1 MVLLRNKSKSS
12 FCFGVAQV
20 FLLLKLG
27 ESGSGGKLFR
37 IHSHPA
43 KQQHIITVDV
53 EDQVEDKQEF
63 KDMFELRVAEPEPHL
78 LVLQAN
84 SRREKALLMESLGIK
99 DDCTIGQKAT
109 REQQQEL
116 MGRTISSVSNR
127 SGETADSHLPLAS
140 TTLKRKPSKKI
151 EALITKFEQGSR
163 EDLAA
168 GVPSIQWPLTEKQMG
183 LAGNTFVFFSNLFFF
198 FGCFLRLIP
207 FPSSSL

>member
-1 MVLLRNKSKSS
+1 
-12 FCFGVAQV
+12 
-20 FLLLKLG
+20 
-27 ESGSGGKLFR
+27 
-37 IHSHPA
+37 
-43 KQQHIITVDV
+43 
-53 EDQVEDKQEF
+53 
-63 KDMFELRVAEPEPHL
+63 
-78 LVLQAN
+78 
-84 SRREKALLMESLGIK
+84 MESLGIK

-116 MGRTISSVSNR
+116 MGRTVSSVSNR
-127 SGETADSHLPLAS
+127 SGETTESHLPLAT

-168 GVPSIQWPLTEKQMG
+168 GVSSIQWPLTEKQMG